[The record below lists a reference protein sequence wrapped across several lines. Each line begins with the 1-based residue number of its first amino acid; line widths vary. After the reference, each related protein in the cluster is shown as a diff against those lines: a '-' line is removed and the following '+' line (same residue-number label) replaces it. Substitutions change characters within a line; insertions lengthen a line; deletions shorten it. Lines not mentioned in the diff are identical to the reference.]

1 MNYRLISCLCGG
13 FLLAVLWF
21 DLMHDVAIYPYLG
34 GEGLVASDALL
45 TVQTYYR
52 RVLVDSS
59 PMSSLVAL
67 VMVLAIGVNLVRL
80 MKSREP
86 VWLRIGCLLLLLPPT
101 LWALTGIVPMAK
113 RVAEEGTD
121 PAILSSLA
129 SQIFHAHVIC
139 LVMITGFI
147 LLQFFPTR
155 RG

>member
-34 GEGLVASDALL
+34 GEGLVANDALL

-67 VMVLAIGVNLVRL
+67 VMVLAIGVNLARV

-86 VWLRIGCLLLLLPPT
+86 VWLRIGCL
-101 LWALTGIVPMAK
+101 
-113 RVAEEGTD
+113 
-121 PAILSSLA
+121 
-129 SQIFHAHVIC
+129 
-139 LVMITGFI
+139 VMITGFV
-147 LLQFFPTR
+147 LLQFLPSR